1 MHLHWCER
9 MFILSFDKK
18 KMSKSSTLLFFLK
31 YILGCFGEVSY
42 FWSFMKNN
50 NNLQWIYFVSIYSK
64 YFFYQYKSPCQ
75 LNQYFLFL
83 PPEMKQMLNEFR
95 WTYSNVCNVCWR
107 GLKNTL
113 DFHFIKICFT
123 QVSTR
128 PFSVTEFFILKS

>member
-1 MHLHWCER
+1 MV
-9 MFILSFDKK
+9 ISSFDKK

-31 YILGCFGEVSY
+31 YFLGCFGEVSY

-50 NNLQWIYFVSIYSK
+50 NNLQWIFFLVSIYSK
-64 YFFYQYKSPCQ
+64 YFFHQFKSPCQ

-83 PPEMKQMLNEFR
+83 PPEMKHMLNEFR
-95 WTYSNVCNVCWR
+95 WTYSNVCSVCWR

-123 QVSTR
+123 RASTR
-128 PFSVTEFFILKS
+128 NRIF